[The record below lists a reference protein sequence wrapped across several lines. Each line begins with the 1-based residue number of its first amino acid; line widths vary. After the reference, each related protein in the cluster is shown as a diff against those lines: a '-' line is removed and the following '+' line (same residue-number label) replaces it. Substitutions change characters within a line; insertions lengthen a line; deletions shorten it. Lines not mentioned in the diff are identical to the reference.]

1 MHTSKSHYP
10 DSSVSGVIR
19 VLFSM
24 HKPSGVSSSSRSS
37 FVPYITARPV
47 CTTHRFQRGR
57 DRYLILGSDGLFG
70 WKSNTEVVQD
80 VHTLLSV
87 PGNAWSSAA
96 DHVVKR
102 TLWDKVCHTRVCV
115 CHRRIPC
122 VSQVAPSRG
131 IAYDALLAL
140 SPDSKRK
147 VHDDLTVI
155 VINLSAYNPYPDE
168 AAGDGDTEARESK
181 RRHVEVIE

>member
-1 MHTSKSHYP
+1 M
-10 DSSVSGVIR
+10 
-19 VLFSM
+19 
-24 HKPSGVSSSSRSS
+24 
-37 FVPYITARPV
+37 
-47 CTTHRFQRGR
+47 C
-57 DRYLILGSDGLFG
+57 
-70 WKSNTEVVQD
+70 
-80 VHTLLSV
+80 
-87 PGNAWSSAA
+87 
-96 DHVVKR
+96 
-102 TLWDKVCHTRVCV
+102 VCV